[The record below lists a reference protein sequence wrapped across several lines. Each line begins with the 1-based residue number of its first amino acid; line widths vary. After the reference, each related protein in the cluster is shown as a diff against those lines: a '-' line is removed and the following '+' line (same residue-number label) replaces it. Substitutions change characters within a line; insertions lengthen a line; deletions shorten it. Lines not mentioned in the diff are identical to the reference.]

1 VQLKRKKIVV
11 EITEKVRGYLAEMGY
26 DKAMGARPLAR
37 VIQEKI
43 KDPLT
48 DEMLFGRL
56 KKGGKVAVDYDGKLI
71 FDYVSE

>member
-1 VQLKRKKIVV
+1 
-11 EITEKVRGYLAEMGY
+11 MGY